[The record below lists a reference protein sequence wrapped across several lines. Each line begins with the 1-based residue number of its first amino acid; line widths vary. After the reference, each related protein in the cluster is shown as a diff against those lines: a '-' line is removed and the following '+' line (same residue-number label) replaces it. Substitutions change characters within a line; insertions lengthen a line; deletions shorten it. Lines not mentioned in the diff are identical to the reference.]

1 MAIVLLFCKS
11 LANTFTNSIYQHTQH
26 LYGGAFKSMQHDSC
40 SVAPCVHVHSF
51 QAPQESCQAQDK
63 GIMCCCPMQAYAKL
77 SEPTVIVK
85 VREAD
90 QSLAKEAIEAAKSK
104 FKDAFGKDAPSASL
118 DTKNFLPAAG
128 DGKEGEEENSW

>member
-1 MAIVLLFCKS
+1 MS
-11 LANTFTNSIYQHTQH
+11 WY
-26 LYGGAFKSMQHDSC
+26 DSC
-40 SVAPCVHVHSF
+40 SVAPCVHSF
-51 QAPQESCQAQDK
+51 QAPQQLCQAQDK

-90 QSLAKEAIEAAKSK
+90 QSLAEEAIEAAKSK
-104 FKDAFGKDAPSASL
+104 FKDAFGKDAPAASL

>member
-1 MAIVLLFCKS
+1 MTHTVL
-11 LANTFTNSIYQHTQH
+11 H
-26 LYGGAFKSMQHDSC
+26 
-40 SVAPCVHVHSF
+40 HVCMCTAARLHSK
-51 QAPQESCQAQDK
+51 AVRLK
-63 GIMCCCPMQAYAKL
+63 TRGIMCCCPMQAYAKL

-90 QSLAKEAIEAAKSK
+90 QSLANEAIEAAKSK